1 MGHWVGGKLA
11 ELFHQLRRDQATWA
25 ELTKTWADNMD
36 NSMWKT
42 FERDTGL
49 GGRDADAISKG
60 LEKLLCAET
69 ASSSCVDKTLLPWS
83 HRTKGRFQD
92 KNHWFHAGWSSVS
105 RLPGVATHQIQYWA
119 ESVVSD
125 GQANAEN
132 RRIRA
137 KGGIA
142 SLVSATSGGMGTI
155 FKSGANLAKASSGG
169 KSLRQPLN
177 KVPSWARPSG
187 QVDEKA
193 LLDDWRSLVAWQFY
207 NVKKGRVRT
216 RMIEIWRQYYAP
228 TWGPLPDK
236 PKISDVLAERRHSG
250 CYMANGPLD
259 IASPVEI
266 PTSLDCRR
274 RLPVLQPV
282 PCRRFP

>member
-1 MGHWVGGKLA
+1 MHIRSLLHLSLLLLAVSAQAADVCNNPAFIMKPDSDVLRLQQIFNGGASSRRVFDEVHYIVPGDPNLTVGMGHWVGGKLA

-92 KNHWFHAGWSSVS
+92 KNYWFHAGWSSVS

-177 KVPSWARPSG
+177 
-187 QVDEKA
+187 
-193 LLDDWRSLVAWQFY
+193 
-207 NVKKGRVRT
+207 
-216 RMIEIWRQYYAP
+216 
-228 TWGPLPDK
+228 
-236 PKISDVLAERRHSG
+236 
-250 CYMANGPLD
+250 
-259 IASPVEI
+259 
-266 PTSLDCRR
+266 
-274 RLPVLQPV
+274 
-282 PCRRFP
+282 